1 MNWTMERTFRG
12 TADRCFVARVASKKW
27 AKPSSST
34 RSPPPV
40 PRFPVPS
47 PAVEVPPRVSL
58 LSPAASS
65 DVHANDLVTLTF
77 DSPIAL
83 GSAQVFV
90 GSSAIRSPI

>member
-1 MNWTMERTFRG
+1 M
-12 TADRCFVARVASKKW
+12 
-27 AKPSSST
+27 
-34 RSPPPV
+34 
-40 PRFPVPS
+40 
-47 PAVEVPPRVSL
+47 EVPPRVSL